1 MLCIIGVII
10 GIIIGVVCLVNWHDW
25 VESIEI
31 GTLAVLA
38 FGLPA
43 ILLSTLIRLPFIVE
57 IPEVKVVEKPIY
69 ALQDNF
75 NTSGAYTKGIFYGT
89 GYINEDLNYYF
100 ITNTDKGRKIMHQK
114 ADNTYIKSTT
124 ESPTIE
130 YHYKDI
136 AVENKIVR
144 IICWPVAE
152 ASSRVE
158 DYCVLNVPENA
169 ITTEM
174 SIDLQ

>member
-10 GIIIGVVCLVNWHDW
+10 GIIIGVACLVNWHDW

-31 GTLAVLA
+31 GTLGVLA
-38 FGLPA
+38 FGLPG
-43 ILLSTLIRLPFIVE
+43 ILLSILITLPFEVE
-57 IPEVKVVEKPIY
+57 IPEAEIVEKPIY

-100 ITNTDKGRKIMHQK
+100 ITDTDKGRKIMHQK

-130 YHYKDI
+130 YHYKDTG
-136 AVENKIVR
+136 VENKIIRV
-144 IICWPVAE
+144 ICWPFAE
-152 ASSRVE
+152 STTRVE